1 MSYLIIANIYLTL
14 FYLFYRFFLSKETFF
29 QLNRVY
35 LIGTSGLSFI
45 IPLVQSDWLQQTFGT
60 ETVYAARSS
69 LEAVTIHAQPT
80 TVDAVGA
87 ASSTISWWVYI
98 YVIGCCCQL
107 GIGGYRYFL
116 IMKKLRH
123 KQKGDAYSFMRHIRV
138 DDEQLGGQKIR
149 EHEVVHAR
157 QLHTVDLLLIEGI
170 KIFNWFN
177 PVVYYLSKSLRLI
190 HEYIA
195 DATINRSQ
203 ADKIAYA
210 ELLMAATFQV
220 SPLSLANNFF
230 NRPQVKNR
238 ITMLFRNQ
246 SSRRALFK
254 YVLAMPLFIAMLV
267 FSSAKVGDKAVAVTT
282 QAIFPE
288 QDFEAFYNLVGRN
301 THYLTE
307 AKKNQVQGV
316 VDVAFEHSGEEIKS
330 LKTLYT
336 MGYKE
341 EEEVER
347 VLRSPEVKRV
357 MPQGKYVLRVKFIL
371 QNVTPKRLD
380 PPIVSPA
387 DHTVLK
393 VITIVAYSGTDQTA
407 HSTDSAPPPPPKD
420 VRASKAVQDTSQE
433 VTDFNKVEIQ
443 PTFPGGL
450 AAFYRWVG
458 KNYSY
463 PSEATKKGVSGS
475 IHVSFIVEIDGS
487 LSHIELTKDLGYG
500 TGEAAINMLK
510 RCPKW
515 KPGLVDGRPVRTQYS
530 LPIKLN
536 LQGFNSKQDTVKT
549 RLDLR
554 VHINAS
560 GFNSKQD
567 TVKTQG

>member
-14 FYLFYRFFLSKETFF
+14 FYLFYRLFLSKETFF

-60 ETVYAARSS
+60 DTVYAARSS
-69 LEAVTIHAQPT
+69 LEAVTINAQPT
-80 TVDAVGA
+80 TVDAMGTTA
-87 ASSTISWWVYI
+87 LAIPWWMYVYA
-98 YVIGCCCQL
+98 VGCCCQL
-107 GIGGYRYFL
+107 GILCYRYLL
-116 IMKKLRH
+116 IMKKLRQ
-123 KQKGDAYSFMRHIRV
+123 KKKGDAYSFMRHIRV
-138 DDEQLGGQKIR
+138 DDEQLGGEKIK
-149 EHEVVHAR
+149 EHEGVHAR

-177 PVVYYLSKSLRLI
+177 PAVYYLNKSLRLI

-288 QDFEAFYNLVGRN
+288 QDMEAFYNLVGRN

-307 AKKNQVQGV
+307 AKKNQAQGV
-316 VDVAFEHSGEEIKS
+316 VDIAFEYSGGEIKS

-336 MGYKE
+336 MGYE
-341 EEEVER
+341 EEKEVER

-393 VITIVAYSGTDQTA
+393 VVSIVGYSGTNQTA
-407 HSTDSAPPPPPKD
+407 HSTDNAPPPPPPK
-420 VRASKAVQDTSQE
+420 VVPVSKTIQDTGGE

-458 KNYSY
+458 KNYKY
-463 PSEATKKGVSGS
+463 PPEATKKGVAGS
-475 IHVSFIVEIDGS
+475 IHVSYIVELDGS
-487 LSHIELTKDLGYG
+487 LSHIKLTKDLGYG
-500 TGEAAINMLK
+500 TGEAAIDMLK
-510 RCPKW
+510 RSPKW
-515 KPGLVDGRPVRTQYS
+515 KPGLIDGKPVRVRYS

-536 LQGFNSKQDTVKT
+536 LKGFNSKED
-549 RLDLR
+549 
-554 VHINAS
+554 S
-560 GFNSKQD
+560 
-567 TVKTQG
+567 VKTQG